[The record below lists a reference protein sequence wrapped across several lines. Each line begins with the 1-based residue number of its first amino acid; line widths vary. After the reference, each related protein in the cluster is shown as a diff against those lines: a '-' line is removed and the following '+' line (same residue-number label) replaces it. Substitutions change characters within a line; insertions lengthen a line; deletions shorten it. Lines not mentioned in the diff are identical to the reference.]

1 VPHLDLE
8 LLDAAFTR
16 YQFRR
21 HTHDAYAIACIIE
34 GRGQMECN
42 GTPHE
47 LVPHSVVL
55 INPGEVHDGGPVPG
69 DRLVYRNL
77 YIGPDTLREIGS
89 QVSDALPQ
97 ELAFTQTLV
106 TSPIDARRIAELS
119 AILQAAASQLGVPR
133 RLAQGAAP
141 RLAELAPPGRLAID
155 SALVTALGPIL
166 CAHARVPPPAPAR
179 RPGPGLA
186 RVREALHAAPTHDY
200 SLPDLSRI
208 AQLSAFHLV
217 RSFHDAYGLPPAAYQ
232 RDLRLRQARRRLH
245 AEVSIATVA
254 AECGFCDQAHLGRW
268 FKRTYGV
275 TPAAYRRAVHRPGRS
290 TAIALRLDAT
300 PPTDLRLAAD

>member
-1 VPHLDLE
+1 MPHLDLE

-21 HTHDAYAIACIIE
+21 HTHDAYAIACILE

-42 GTPHE
+42 GTPYE
-47 LVPHSVVL
+47 LLPDSVIL
-55 INPGEVHDGGPVPG
+55 INPGEVHDGGPLPG
-69 DRLVYRNL
+69 ERLVYRNL
-77 YIGPDTLREIGS
+77 YIGHDALREIGS

-97 ELAFTQTLV
+97 ELAFTQTRV
-106 TSPIDARRIAELS
+106 ASPIDARRIAELT
-119 AILQAAASQLGVPR
+119 AILQSAGSQ
-133 RLAQGAAP
+133 
-141 RLAELAPPGRLAID
+141 LAPPGRLVID

-166 CAHARVPPPAPAR
+166 CEHARVAPPAPVR

-200 SLPDLSRI
+200 SLPDLSQI

-290 TAIALRLDAT
+290 TGIALRLDTT
-300 PPTDLRLAAD
+300 PPPDLRVAAD